1 MKDCNDI
8 KSVQMSGC
16 DDICRIVTHETL
28 AGTFYIAQRKMPT
41 CGIPFFR
48 SSGHKWESFVV
59 TTSDLRWKNEL
70 VFEEISYGER
80 ENVLFKD
87 IKLAEIY
94 CGHWIRTNNTGVSVK
109 VWTAVGVE

>member
-1 MKDCNDI
+1 MKECN
-8 KSVQMSGC
+8 
-16 DDICRIVTHETL
+16 DICRIVTHETL

-59 TTSDLRWKNEL
+59 TTSNLSWKKEL

-80 ENVLFKD
+80 EDVLFKD
-87 IKLAEIY
+87 VRIAENY
-94 CGHWIRTNNTGVSVK
+94 CKQWLRTNNTGVSVK